1 VTRYDERHVRA
12 LRFHIGSNRSQSSCA
27 VFGLRFHE
35 RFTGTTVGSA
45 ASFAF
50 GLGMLEAFGVYPI
63 IGTAR
68 APSVQAT
75 RIVMHIGY
83 LLLAIQFVFL
93 LVPETTHR
101 AFSVQIPFSQSLEW
115 IALATLLLS
124 GYLLGGATWVVWDR
138 WRQTSA
144 VVLEIPT
151 WTRPSLQSWVLVLG
165 FAFATPGFILNS
177 ILPSVSL
184 VLFSVGAVL
193 LLVGILPRKTKEGPR
208 VQTTDTSTTS
218 ELRKTAYAEK
228 SSLGKR
234 ACELILQ
241 KYGRRR
247 VFAVCMWGDE
257 TENSQPYYGLNL
269 LVVVRD
275 GLRIPAQH
283 YLLNGLEVSV
293 YYWEESAYCTR
304 REHSQKSGH
313 GVRTTIEQES
323 FCTRRTDG

>member
-1 VTRYDERHVRA
+1 MMKGTFVPYGFVLA
-12 LRFHIGSNRSQSSCA
+12 PIGASLVVLFS
-27 VFGLRFHE
+27 VFVFTNGLLE
-35 RFTGTTVGSA
+35 LLLGSA

-75 RIVMHIGY
+75 RIVMRIGY

-115 IALATLLLS
+115 IGLGTLLLS

-165 FAFATPGFILNS
+165 FAFRHAGVYPQLDSS
-177 ILPSVSL
+177 IRFSSPLLRWSGVAPCRNPSTKDEGGSAGPNDGYFHHDRIEKNGVCGEI
-184 VLFSVGAVL
+184 F
-193 LLVGILPRKTKEGPR
+193 PR
-208 VQTTDTSTTS
+208 Q
-218 ELRKTAYAEK
+218 
-228 SSLGKR
+228 
-234 ACELILQ
+234 ACL
-241 KYGRRR
+241 
-247 VFAVCMWGDE
+247 
-257 TENSQPYYGLNL
+257 
-269 LVVVRD
+269 
-275 GLRIPAQH
+275 
-283 YLLNGLEVSV
+283 
-293 YYWEESAYCTR
+293 
-304 REHSQKSGH
+304 
-313 GVRTTIEQES
+313 
-323 FCTRRTDG
+323 